1 MTQKTQ
7 LWLVRTALISALY
20 VALTVSFSAVSY
32 GPIQFRISEILVLF
46 PLWNRKWTPGVVL
59 GTIIA
64 NFFSPLGMMDVLF
77 GSGATL
83 VAVILMTRLA
93 KISNNYYALL
103 APILA
108 NGFIIAIELTIVY
121 GLPYWE
127 SVLFVGISE
136 AIILFAGYRALA
148 LMARNSYFEKMLKA
162 V

>member
-1 MTQKTQ
+1 MKQKTQ

-20 VALTVSFSAVSY
+20 VALTVSFSAFSY

-64 NFFSPLGMMDVLF
+64 NFFSPLGMIDVLF
-77 GSGATL
+77 GSGAML
-83 VAVILMTRLA
+83 IAVMLMTRLA

-103 APILA
+103 APILV
-108 NGFIIAIELTIVY
+108 NGYLIAVELKIVY
-121 GLPYWE
+121 GLPFWE
-127 SVLFVGISE
+127 SMLSVGISE
-136 AIILFAGYRALA
+136 AIILVAGYYALKI
-148 LMARNSYFEKMLKA
+148 MARNSYFEKMLKA

>member
-20 VALTVSFSAVSY
+20 VALTVSFSAFSY

-64 NFFSPLGMMDVLF
+64 NFFSPLGMIDVLF

-83 VAVILMTRLA
+83 IGIVLMTRIS
-93 KISNNYYALL
+93 KVSNNYYGLL
-103 APILA
+103 APILV
-108 NGFIIAIELTIVY
+108 NGYLIAVELKIVY
-121 GLPYWE
+121 GLPFWE
-127 SVLFVGISE
+127 SMLSVGISE
-136 AIILFAGYRALA
+136 AIILVAGYYALKI
-148 LMARNSYFEKMLKA
+148 MARNSYFEKLLKA

>member
-64 NFFSPLGMMDVLF
+64 NFFSPLGMIDVLF

-83 VAVILMTRLA
+83 IAIVLMTRLA

-103 APILA
+103 APILV
-108 NGFIIAIELTIVY
+108 NGFIIAIELKIVY

-127 SVLFVGISE
+127 SVLSVGISE
-136 AIILFAGYRALA
+136 AIILVAGYYALKI
-148 LMARNSYFEKMLKA
+148 MARNSYVEKMLKA